1 MKTLCIR
8 HNLFY
13 TLLFLFSFINS
24 VPLKF
29 GEFHHQISDI
39 NNIETYEI
47 NVSEEN
53 WNKDIQKIFIDILTY
68 VGEVEVNTDN
78 INKKELTVSQYISI
92 NKIYLSLKTFPNY
105 ETLSDFSFS
114 VKALSKAYYIVHAS
128 LGRGDVEDSLI
139 TNELKTGMSYLVTI
153 DPLIPDGYKIAN
165 KVIRFKN
172 EKYNEK
178 IPIMT
183 SFFSLNCKTE
193 IGQIYK
199 DSQNCLVYEGINHF
213 SHDII
218 DPTKEDQLERYTENI
233 EYRIN
238 ITENDPSQYEGKL
251 CKVYV
256 SSIEVT
262 QNHDDKRNIL
272 IPDNIPQQVM
282 FAKGVRHISY
292 KYPHVDINNNLIIKF
307 NPKHRAQYKVIFY
320 YGDIK
325 IQKEETIVAN
335 DIIFL
340 ESSNWKQY
348 NGTESFCYI
357 FLDITLEV
365 IKEVE
370 EPVLEFSIEQDVN
383 NIVSYMPKNSFKIDY
398 IQNNKAQYYYTV
410 IGASEEGYITVNFLR
425 GNGNVYARIVEKN
438 ANEIGGNWR
447 GKYFLPDQ
455 KNSIKID
462 DYYNK
467 QIKFSTNN
475 NNCQNGCYLLI
486 CVVSVNNTSSNF
498 IDTNYPFS
506 LIIQSHEYDIRDNK
520 KMPIINVP
528 TDQYI
533 VGTMN
538 YQPNDIFQ
546 FYSVYLNSNAEQ
558 VLIDFQSETGR
569 LYINVGK
576 EKPSK
581 DANFTIPPGK
591 DTLFTIKK
599 NDILEIARKMK
610 EYSNCN
616 GLKDIVLTIGV
627 WTNISESLDT
637 SFAFNVRLENGNNND
652 IYRVNSDQKA
662 LCNTRKLSNN
672 KYRCIYAIE
681 YDYISSLNA
690 LFIYPVIQKK
700 SSLFDIYG
708 KIIDQL
714 DYEIDS
720 NNQLKDLI
728 PSQTNYDYT
737 NHGLNKDYLLLSTGL
752 EKNKYLLVS
761 VETNEETLIEL
772 ISTIYCLQDHVIINP
787 STPQILIANPYKE
800 FTLAFPSNKKEMV
813 NIKSIEGFAEVHW
826 TSNPKNVYYIRG
838 RDDILSITTEDTD
851 KTPILRFDFLKK
863 EDVDCVFYV
872 DSEIRSANSNID
884 ELILDSSN
892 YYIYSK
898 DDFPFSYYTPFY
910 QSSIKDNEFYDI
922 FFSLDL
928 LENKEI
934 SNKNE
939 NNVFSLSGIII
950 KQSLVFLTKKNPETK
965 PSSDNII
972 KGNYDPL
979 LKTGFIRITN
989 DDIKRSNV
997 PPEEI
1002 PYLFLSIRNQ
1012 DNNKRFKRVS
1022 LDMTAV
1028 KNIPESPVSE
1038 SSYHFGKLEKN
1049 VSERKYKL
1057 KTENLYEYLNLKF
1070 SCANNN
1076 ALIIKIE
1083 NKELK
1088 KEKEEFGRIIY
1099 SLKTNKDN
1107 SPLILV
1113 IQRNTNNKDSEEFYT
1128 FQYKYSNENYN
1139 NTYSIANTELKI
1151 EHKNDKNTQK
1161 INYNIILEPI
1171 QNYEKYNIT
1180 YIVKGMVN
1188 SNNKYQNA
1196 DLSLRFDERQNS
1208 VEYLNPEISKDTNQL
1223 KFTLNEIPEYINCI
1237 QVIAQIKDKENM
1249 EYLSYNL
1256 YNKEEERSSNNK
1268 TKYIALFIIVG
1279 ILLFVIIIALIIVI
1293 IIFNN
1298 KNKDLLDKVNQ
1309 VSFQEDRDS
1318 RQESDAKDGLL
1329 YNNEENVLG

>member
-1 MKTLCIR
+1 MNTLCIR

-13 TLLFLFSFINS
+13 TLLILFSFINS
-24 VPLKF
+24 IPLKF
-29 GEFHHQISDI
+29 GEFYHQIFDT
-39 NNIETYEI
+39 NHIETYEV

-92 NKIYLSLKTFPNY
+92 NKIYLSLKTFPQY
-105 ETLSDFSFS
+105 EKLSDFSFS
-114 VKALSKAYYIVHAS
+114 VKSLSNAYYIVHAS
-128 LGRGDVEDSLI
+128 LGREDVEDSLI

-153 DPLIPDGYKIAN
+153 DPKIPDGYKIAN

-172 EKYNEK
+172 EKYNER

-199 DSQNCLVYEGINHF
+199 DSENCLVYEGINHF

-218 DPTKEDQLERYTENI
+218 DPTKEDQLDRYTENI

-238 ITENDPSQYEGKL
+238 IIESDPSQYEGKL

-262 QNHDDKRNIL
+262 QNHDDKRDIL

-282 FAKGVRHISY
+282 FAKGVKHISY
-292 KYPHVDINNNLIIKF
+292 KYPHVDVSNNLIIKF
-307 NPKHRAQYKVIFY
+307 NPKHRAQYKVNFY
-320 YGDIK
+320 YDNIK

-340 ESSNWKQY
+340 ESNNWKQY
-348 NGTESFCYI
+348 CETKGFCYI
-357 FLDITLEV
+357 VLDITLEV

-370 EPVLEFSIEQDVN
+370 EPVLELSIEQDGN
-383 NIVSYMPKNSFKIDY
+383 NIVSYMPKSSFKIDY
-398 IQNNKAQYYYTV
+398 VQNNKAQYYYTV
-410 IGASEEGYITVNFLR
+410 IGASEEGYITINFLR

-438 ANEIGGNWR
+438 ANEIGGKWR

-467 QIKFSTNN
+467 QIKFSTNY

-486 CVVSVNNTSSNF
+486 CVVSVNNTSSNY

-506 LIIQSHEYDIRDNK
+506 LIIQSYEYDIRDNK
-520 KMPIINVP
+520 NMPIINVP

-599 NDILEIARKMK
+599 NDILEIAKKMK

-652 IYRVNSDQKA
+652 IYRINSDQKA
-662 LCNTRKLSNN
+662 LCKTRKISNN

-681 YDYISSLNA
+681 YDYISSFNS

-720 NNQLKDLI
+720 NNQLNYLI
-728 PSQTNYDYT
+728 PNQTNYNYT
-737 NHGLNKDYLLLSTGL
+737 NHDENKDYLLLSTGL

-761 VETNEETLIEL
+761 VETTEETLIEL

-787 STPQILIANPYKE
+787 YTPQILIANPYKE

-813 NIKSIEGFAEVHW
+813 NIISIDGFAEVHW

-851 KTPILRFDFLKK
+851 KTPVLQFDFLKK
-863 EDVDCVFYV
+863 ENANCVFYV
-872 DSEIRSANSNID
+872 DSEIRPVNSNID

-939 NNVFSLSGIII
+939 NNLFSVSGNII
-950 KQSLVFLTKKNPETK
+950 KQSLVFLAKKNPETK

-979 LKTGFIRITN
+979 LKTGFIRIT
-989 DDIKRSNV
+989 
-997 PPEEI
+997 
-1002 PYLFLSIRNQ
+1002 
-1012 DNNKRFKRVS
+1012 RVS

-1049 VSERKYKL
+1049 ASERKYKL

-1070 SCANNN
+1070 SCVNNN

-1099 SLKTNKDN
+1099 SLKIEKDN

-1128 FQYKYSNENYN
+1128 FQYKYSNESYN
-1139 NTYSIANTELKI
+1139 NNYTIANTGLKI
-1151 EHKNDKNTQK
+1151 EHKKDKNTQK
-1161 INYNIILEPI
+1161 INYDIALEPI

-1196 DLSLRFDERQNS
+1196 DLSLRFDEKQNS
-1208 VEYLNPEISKDTNQL
+1208 VEYLNPEINKDTNQL
-1223 KFTLNEIPEYINCI
+1223 KFTLNETPEYINCI

-1256 YNKEEERSSNNK
+1256 YHKEEESTNNK
-1268 TKYIALFIIVG
+1268 TKYLALFIIVG
-1279 ILLFVIIIALIIVI
+1279 ILLFVIIIALIVVI
-1293 IIFNN
+1293 IIFNH

-1318 RQESDAKDGLL
+1318 KQESDNKDGLL